1 MSSNIMFIVVPLN
14 ITQAQICLSFDFR
27 FVITRHV
34 SVTRTGD
41 YVGDVGYAAAGS
53 VIASPANLGTQI

>member
-1 MSSNIMFIVVPLN
+1 MSENIILFID

>member
-1 MSSNIMFIVVPLN
+1 MN

-27 FVITRHV
+27 FVITLHA

-41 YVGDVGYAAAGS
+41 YVGDVVYAAAGS
-53 VIASPANLGTQI
+53 VIASTANLGTQI